1 MTKKRWLFN
10 TNVLFL
16 GSLIFHV
23 PYLIHNLNKNKNTTI
38 RSSKGGMN
46 MGRQKKGNPNA
57 QRNENKKKQGKNNH
71 PRSYAEVEVEKMR
84 ND

>member
-1 MTKKRWLFN
+1 
-10 TNVLFL
+10 
-16 GSLIFHV
+16 
-23 PYLIHNLNKNKNTTI
+23 
-38 RSSKGGMN
+38 